1 MGDVHY
7 MISESAKQVGVE
19 SHVLR
24 YWEEELNL
32 PIGRTEMGHRYYT
45 EDDIQ
50 LFSCIKELKE
60 QGMQL
65 KEIKEVIP
73 DMLRAKKLLKTRQQ
87 TPSKPQIQH
96 IQSTPDRP
104 DTAGL
109 STENTTSISPEVLTA
124 SPDLEHIRSLF
135 GKVMQETMANNN
147 KILEENIF
155 KSITEKVSKDMDFL
169 LQAKE
174 RQEEDRYRKLDHL
187 IRQQQ
192 ASRKEASRPTP
203 ARYLRRIFGEN

>member
-24 YWEEELNL
+24 YWEEELDL

-65 KEIKEVIP
+65 KEIKEIIP
-73 DMLRAKKLLKTRQQ
+73 DMLRAKKLLKTKQQ
-87 TPSKPQIQH
+87 TPSKPQTQIIQN
-96 IQSTPDRP
+96 TPDQSE
-104 DTAGL
+104 
-109 STENTTSISPEVLTA
+109 STSFPTETSASMASEVLTT

-135 GKVMQETMANNN
+135 GEVMQETMLNNN

-192 ASRKEASRPTP
+192 ASHKEASRPTP
-203 ARYLRRIFGEN
+203 ARYLRRLFGEN

>member
-7 MISESAKQVGVE
+7 MISETAKQVGVE

-32 PIGRTEMGHRYYT
+32 PIGRTEMGHRHYT

-50 LFSCIKELKE
+50 LFCCIKELKD
-60 QGMQL
+60 QGMLL
-65 KEIKEVIP
+65 KEIKGILP
-73 DMLRAKKLLKTRQQ
+73 DMLRAKELMKEKRKK
-87 TPSKPQIQH
+87 S
-96 IQSTPDRP
+96 
-104 DTAGL
+104 TAGHAG
-109 STENTTSISPEVLTA
+109 SSDGDSVKSVPSADDSANVVPMD
-124 SPDLEHIRSLF
+124 PDVAELQSLF
-135 GKVMQETMANNN
+135 GVVMRQLLLDNN
-147 KILEENIF
+147 KLLEEAIC
-155 KSITEKVSKDMDFL
+155 KGVTEKVAKDMDFL

-192 ASRKEASRPTP
+192 NYRREAARPAAS
-203 ARYLRRIFGEN
+203 RYLRRVFGET